1 MRVSE
6 LPIIGISMGDPGGIG
21 PEICAKTLALPEMY
35 AVCRP
40 IVVGDSDIVAD
51 AVRFSKLTLEVAAC
65 RKVSAAGFSFGKIDV
80 LDLQR
85 LPLAQLRHKEVTPG
99 QGGAS
104 FDYVTKVIELAMA
117 GEIDATVTGPI
128 NKAAINAAGRH
139 YAGHT
144 EIYADL
150 TQTRNYSMMLAEGSF
165 RVAHVSTHVSLRE
178 ACERVKKERVLN
190 VIRLAHEALTQLGV
204 QSPRIGVAG
213 LNPHC
218 GEGGL
223 FGNEDD
229 QEIAPAVAAAR
240 AEKIAAEGPLPA
252 DTVFSKMR
260 GGMYDLVVV
269 MYHDQG
275 HIPTKLMG
283 FQYDDKTGTWG
294 QLAGVNV
301 TLGLPIIRVSVDHG
315 TAFGKAGEGRANPQ
329 SMIEAIK
336 LAAKLAAGRKKNK
349 VVHVAVN
356 HPSRKEGG

>member
-1 MRVSE
+1 MSLPSGVAK
-6 LPIIGISMGDPGGIG
+6 LPIIGISMGDPAGIG
-21 PEICAKTLALPEMY
+21 PEICAKTLALKEIY
-35 AVCRP
+35 DVCRP
-40 IVVGDSDIVAD
+40 IVVGDAGVMAN
-51 AVRFSKLTLEVAAC
+51 AVRFCGLKLEVAA
-65 RKVSAAGFSFGKIDV
+65 RQAVSEARFALGGVDV
-80 LDLQR
+80 FDLKN
-85 LPLAQLRHKEVTPG
+85 LPLDQLRHKEVTAA
-99 QGGAS
+99 QGRAS
-104 FDYVTKVIELAMA
+104 FEYVTKVIELAMA

-128 NKAAINAAGRH
+128 NKAAINAAGVH

-150 TQTRNYSMMLAEGSF
+150 TKTRNYSMMLAEGNF
-165 RVAHVSTHVSLRE
+165 RVAHVSTHVSLRV
-178 ACERVKKERVLN
+178 ACERVKKERVLT
-190 VIRLAHEALTQLGV
+190 VIRLAHAALRQLGIE
-204 QSPRIGVAG
+204 SPRLGVAG

-240 AEKIAAEGPLPA
+240 AEHIAAEGPLPA

-275 HIPTKLMG
+275 HIPTKLIG
-283 FQYDDKTGTWG
+283 FQYDDTTGTWG
-294 QLAGVNV
+294 QMAGVNV

-315 TAFGKAGEGRANPQ
+315 TAFGKAGEGRATPQ

-336 LAAKLAAGRKKNK
+336 LAAKLAAGRGK
-349 VVHVAVN
+349 
-356 HPSRKEGG
+356 S